1 LLIDEDLRMP
11 DKVETFGEALNRLS
25 LRGKMSLV
33 TGASSG
39 IGAATAVR
47 LASYGGHVAL
57 MGRNRER
64 LDHVAKQCRAA
75 GGQAVAL
82 PGDVSA
88 ERDCRAVV
96 DAAVAHFGTL
106 DLLINCAG
114 LSMRAYF
121 DGSSLEAMERVMRV
135 NFFGTLYMTH
145 HALPHIKQTK
155 GSLVAISSLV
165 GKRATPTYAL
175 YGASKFAIQ
184 GLYEAL
190 HIELKPAGV
199 HVGVMAPAFVETP
212 LRENALGPDGQPAP
226 EKPPKQF
233 RIWPVDKAVDR
244 IVEVIVKRKRE
255 ALLPW
260 FVTPFL
266 IVDQLLDRR
275 LGDRLLARRFGM

>member
-1 LLIDEDLRMP
+1 MP
-11 DKVETFGEALNRLS
+11 DNVESFGEAINRLY
-25 LRGKMSLV
+25 LRGKRALV

-47 LASYGGHVAL
+47 LASFGCHLGL

-64 LDHVAKQCRAA
+64 LDQVAAQCQAV
-75 GGQAVAL
+75 GGRAVAL
-82 PGDVSA
+82 PGDVA
-88 ERDCRAVV
+88 IEQDCRRVV
-96 DAAVAHFGTL
+96 DAAALDLGRL

-121 DGSSLEAMERVMRV
+121 DGSNLEAMERVMRV

-145 HALPHIKQTK
+145 HALPHVKETK

-175 YGASKFAIQ
+175 YGASKFAVQ

-199 HVGVMAPAFVETP
+199 HVGVMAPAFVATP
-212 LRENALGPDGQPAP
+212 LRDNALGADGRPAP

-233 RIWPVDKAVDR
+233 RIWPVEKAVDR
-244 IVEVIVKRKRE
+244 IIEVIVKRKRE

-260 FVTPFL
+260 FATPFL

-275 LGDRLLARRFGM
+275 LGDRLLARRFGAGF

>member
-1 LLIDEDLRMP
+1 MSMYNRWMQSFQNKTALI
-11 DKVETFGEALNRLS
+11 
-25 LRGKMSLV
+25 

-39 IGAATAVR
+39 IGRATALR
-47 LASYGGHVAL
+47 LATLGCHVAL
-57 MGRNRER
+57 AARKAEQ
-64 LDHVAKQCRAA
+64 LESLAAECRQR
-75 GGQAVAL
+75 GVRTLVL
-82 PGDVSA
+82 PTDVSQQDA
-88 ERDCRAVV
+88 CRRAVERTV
-96 DAAVAHFGTL
+96 EELGQL
-106 DLLINCAG
+106 DILINSAG
-114 LSMRAYF
+114 LSMRAAF

-145 HALPHIKQTK
+145 FALPHVKATR

-199 HVGVMAPAFVETP
+199 HVGVMAPAFVATP

-226 EKPPKQF
+226 ERPPKQF
-233 RIWPVDKAVDR
+233 RIWPVEKAVDR
-244 IVEVIVKRKRE
+244 ILEVIKQRRRE

-260 FVTPFL
+260 FVSPFL
-266 IVDQLLDRR
+266 LIDQLLDRR
-275 LGDRLLARRFGM
+275 LGDRLLAKRFTQQQP

>member
-1 LLIDEDLRMP
+1 MP

-88 ERDCRAVV
+88 ER
-96 DAAVAHFGTL
+96 HFGTL